1 MYLRFESLT
10 FGSSVLSKNEFNLF
24 VYNFIF
30 DRLRS
35 VRQDLVV
42 QGNPDLGVSIKVLQI
57 CVRFHLLSSYQLG
70 TKLQQSFD
78 STFNFTQLL
87 ECLKALLLFYDLERT
102 RDSEVSVRSEYVEA
116 AAIYLLLNV
125 GSPHSL
131 AWGLKLDRVIKAQ
144 PVMRL
149 ATKLNMLYLERNF
162 VGFFKRM
169 LRLPLLLK
177 LAAHWNLPH
186 IIR

>member
-1 MYLRFESLT
+1 M
-10 FGSSVLSKNEFNLF
+10 
-24 VYNFIF
+24 
-30 DRLRS
+30 
-35 VRQDLVV
+35 RQDLVV

-70 TKLQQSFD
+70 TTLQQSFD

-125 GSPHSL
+125 GSRHSL

-186 IIR
+186 ITR